1 MKDSMNQE
9 EILRNKN
16 LITSFVNNAVMQTD
30 GVAKQQ
36 NLAKGNMGASA
47 LGRNVQVYFYNN
59 EVTVDLFISVIFG
72 YSVPEVVCTIQ
83 ERVIALIKE
92 NTGFKVKNINVNVTN
107 VIFM

>member
-16 LITSFVNNAVMQTD
+16 LITSFVNNAVVQTD

-36 NLAKGNMGASA
+36 NLMKGNTGTSA
-47 LGRNVQVYFYNN
+47 LGRNVQVYFFNN
-59 EVTVDLFISVIFG
+59 EVTVDLFISVLFG
-72 YSVPEVVCTIQ
+72 FSVPKVVCDVQ
-83 ERVIALIKE
+83 ERVITLIKE
-92 NTGFKVKNINVNVTN
+92 NTSFKVKNINVNVTN

>member
-9 EILRNKN
+9 ELLRNKN

-30 GVAKQQ
+30 GVSKQQ
-36 NLAKGNMGASA
+36 NIKGNISA
-47 LGRNVQVYFYNN
+47 YAPIKNVQVYFYND

-72 YSVPEVVCTIQ
+72 FRVPEVVCAVQ

-92 NTGFKVKNINVNVTN
+92 NTNFKVKNINVNVTN

>member
-16 LITSFVNNAVMQTD
+16 LIASFASNAILQTE

-36 NLAKGNMGASA
+36 SSLKGNMGNSA
-47 LGRNVQVYFYNN
+47 GKNVQVYFHNN
-59 EVTVDLFISVIFG
+59 EVTVDLFISVLFG
-72 YSVPEVVCTIQ
+72 FSVPKVVCDVQ
-83 ERVIALIKE
+83 ERVISLIKE
-92 NTGFKVKNINVNVTN
+92 NTNFKIKNINVNVTN

>member
-36 NLAKGNMGASA
+36 NLVKGNMSTSA

-59 EVTVDLFISVIFG
+59 EVTVDLFISVLFG
-72 YSVPEVVCTIQ
+72 YSVPKVVCDIQ
-83 ERVIALIKE
+83 ERVITLIKE
-92 NTGFKVKNINVNVTN
+92 NTGFDIKNINVNVTN

>member
-16 LITSFVNNAVMQTD
+16 LITSFVNNAILHTE

-36 NLAKGNMGASA
+36 NLYKGKVGTGA
-47 LGRNVQVYFYNN
+47 NVQTYFYNN
-59 EVTVDLFISVIFG
+59 EVTVDMFITVISD
-72 YSVPEVVCTIQ
+72 YKVPEVVCDLQ
-83 ERVIALIKE
+83 EKVIALIKE
-92 NTGFKVKNINVNVTN
+92 NTGFKVKSINVNVTN